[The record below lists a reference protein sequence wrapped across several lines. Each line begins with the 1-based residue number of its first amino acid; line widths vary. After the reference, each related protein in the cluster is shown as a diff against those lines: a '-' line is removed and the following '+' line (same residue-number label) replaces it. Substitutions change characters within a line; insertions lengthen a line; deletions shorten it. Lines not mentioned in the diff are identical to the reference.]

1 MAHRFFL
8 RQFLVLVDGSNDLA
22 DIATEHIE
30 RIGHF
35 LLRHPYGSGRHS
47 DRPVFRDCEL
57 FLYRSG
63 PSSWRCFRWVFPP
76 KSKMFRRSVWL
87 DGRTSF
93 LPFLSQRP
101 IRVFRTTSR
110 HGSEA
115 ERRAWCRPW
124 CCRGRVSVPLERLH
138 VGLLAVD
145 ADVTPAVRRPAD
157 MVRMKQHDVHIR
169 QTGKATEYIG

>member
-1 MAHRFFL
+1 
-8 RQFLVLVDGSNDLA
+8 
-22 DIATEHIE
+22 
-30 RIGHF
+30 
-35 LLRHPYGSGRHS
+35 
-47 DRPVFRDCEL
+47 
-57 FLYRSG
+57 
-63 PSSWRCFRWVFPP
+63 
-76 KSKMFRRSVWL
+76 MFRRSVWL

-115 ERRAWCRPW
+115 ERRAWCLV
-124 CCRGRVSVPLERLH
+124 RGVVEVEYLFRYRVQGDERLH